1 MSGLAAG
8 AEEASSSGRRRPIS
22 GSTRR
27 CGMALSGCLVK
38 PSNMALSNKR
48 NHHTTSLAA
57 ASTSKRVFI
66 ALTRT
71 HARACTIE
79 CDTRNVV
86 TSAAAVPLA
95 ATDKVRKWQQPF
107 TETALH
113 RSLAR
118 RRSAHLLSG
127 TNIQPRHVHVM
138 SNLEQDPTPHEC
150 ACQLPL
156 GLSAGFSGS
165 LVCRALQ
172 LDGPRLPTGVLLYM
186 SRADDETNVRDCM
199 TMSPCQM

>member
-1 MSGLAAG
+1 
-8 AEEASSSGRRRPIS
+8 
-22 GSTRR
+22 
-27 CGMALSGCLVK
+27 MALC
-38 PSNMALSNKR
+38 NKR

-57 ASTSKRVFI
+57 ASTSKRVFV
-66 ALTRT
+66 ALPRT
-71 HARACTIE
+71 HAYACTIE
-79 CDTRNVV
+79 CD

-127 TNIQPRHVHVM
+127 TNIQPEHMHVTFFM
-138 SNLEQDPTPHEC
+138 EQDPTPHERV
-150 ACQLPL
+150 CQLPL

-165 LVCRALQ
+165 LPPPPPPWQ
-172 LDGPRLPTGVLLYM
+172 LDGPRLPTGVLYM
-186 SRADDETNVRDCM
+186 SRAETNVRDCM
-199 TMSPCQM
+199 SPCQM